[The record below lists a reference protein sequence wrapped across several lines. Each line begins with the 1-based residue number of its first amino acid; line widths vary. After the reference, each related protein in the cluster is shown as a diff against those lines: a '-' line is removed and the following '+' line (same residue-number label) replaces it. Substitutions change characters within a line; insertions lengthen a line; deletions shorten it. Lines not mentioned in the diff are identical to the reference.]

1 MPKRS
6 LRQQMLAQRRCLDV
20 AEYQAASLRAQRAFL
35 AAAEYGRA
43 TVLALY
49 APVHNEADTSLVL
62 ATALDDGKR
71 VAYPVVNGSSL
82 EFRLVTGDDE
92 LLAGAYGIR
101 EPAAS
106 CPVMAIGEAD
116 IIVVPGVAYDVTGHR
131 IGYGKGYYDKALH
144 QMEGRGHLVGFCFDF
159 QVVEALKEEPH
170 DVRMDL
176 IITDRRVIR
185 PRD

>member
-6 LRQQMLAQRRCLDV
+6 LRQQMLDRRRCLDV
-20 AEYQAASLRAQRAFL
+20 AESQAASLRAQRAFL
-35 AAAEYGRA
+35 STAEYGRA

-49 APVHNEADTSLVL
+49 APIHNELDTSLVFS
-62 ATALDDGKR
+62 TALDNGKR
-71 VAYPVVNGSSL
+71 VVYPVVTGSSL
-82 EFRLVTGDDE
+82 EFRLVAGDDDFQ
-92 LLAGAYGIR
+92 AGAYGIR
-101 EPAAS
+101 EPVAS

-116 IIVVPGVAYDVTGHR
+116 IIVVPGVAYDLTGHR

-144 QMEGRGHLVGFCFDF
+144 QLEGGGHLVGFCFDF
-159 QVVEALKEEPH
+159 QVVDALKDEPH

-176 IITDRRVIR
+176 IVTDRRVIY